1 MLSNVLEKFVP
12 FLYNEDV
19 DLDNPQGDI
28 MIEFWTDT
36 AGQDVVI
43 ELEGICGT
51 HDLYKKLYDWWDRYD
66 AEEEFELWYPMHG
79 KRGVPDSPYTLLQD
93 LEEVGRTVYEL
104 LDDIKREIYQ
114 G

>member
-43 ELEGICGT
+43 ELDGICG
-51 HDLYKKLYDWWDRYD
+51 RQ
-66 AEEEFELWYPMHG
+66 E
-79 KRGVPDSPYTLLQD
+79 
-93 LEEVGRTVYEL
+93 
-104 LDDIKREIYQ
+104 
-114 G
+114 

>member
-12 FLYNEDV
+12 FLYNEDL

-43 ELEGICGT
+43 ELDGICEGT
-51 HDLYKKLYDWWDRYD
+51 IYIKSFMIGGIAMMRKKNLNFGIQCM
-66 AEEEFELWYPMHG
+66 A
-79 KRGVPDSPYTLLQD
+79 KGVFQILHTHYF
-93 LEEVGRTVYEL
+93 R
-104 LDDIKREIYQ
+104 I
-114 G
+114 